1 MDMKIYEKPELEV
14 VLFSEKT
21 YMVTIS
27 TLPEPGEN
35 EMPLN

>member
-1 MDMKIYEKPELEV
+1 MKHYEKPEIES

-21 YMVTIS
+21 YVMTIS
-27 TLPEPGEN
+27 ELPIPGEN

>member
-1 MDMKIYEKPELEV
+1 MKNYEKPEIES

-21 YMVTIS
+21 YVMTIS
-27 TLPEPGEN
+27 ELPIPGEN

>member
-1 MDMKIYEKPELEV
+1 MKQYEKPELER
-14 VLFSEKT
+14 VLFTEKA
-21 YMVTIS
+21 YLVTIS

>member
-1 MDMKIYEKPELEV
+1 MKQYEKPEIET

-21 YMVTIS
+21 YVLTIS

>member
-1 MDMKIYEKPELEV
+1 MKKYEKPEIES

-21 YMVTIS
+21 YVMTIS
-27 TLPEPGEN
+27 ELPIPGEN

>member
-1 MDMKIYEKPELEV
+1 MDKIYVKPAIET

-21 YMVTIS
+21 YVVTIS

-35 EMPLN
+35 EMPLA

>member
-1 MDMKIYEKPELEV
+1 MKFYEKPVLEI

-21 YMVTIS
+21 YVVTIS

>member
-1 MDMKIYEKPELEV
+1 MKQYEKPEVER

-21 YMVTIS
+21 YVLTIS